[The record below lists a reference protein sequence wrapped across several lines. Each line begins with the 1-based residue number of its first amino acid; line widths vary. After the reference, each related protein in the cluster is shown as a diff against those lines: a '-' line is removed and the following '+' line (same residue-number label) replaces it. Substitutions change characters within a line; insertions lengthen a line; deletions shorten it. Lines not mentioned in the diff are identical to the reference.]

1 MRATTQNIIA
11 IWSIFT
17 IYTKKER
24 AATKTALSKGSKK
37 MNFNEHYLLSAF
49 LNKTLA
55 FFNQ

>member
-1 MRATTQNIIA
+1 MEYFYHLHQ
-11 IWSIFT
+11 
-17 IYTKKER
+17 KER

-37 MNFNEHYLLSAF
+37 TNFNEHYLLSAF